1 MSFRPLV
8 AMKSKIGEFE
18 SLRHLGDHGD
28 STPRVIIELLD
39 SVQPEGRGQL
49 MPALVGAA
57 VRLAECGRPVWIDPY
72 LLSPAAALA
81 RCPGGAFEHLDN
93 RIENALAD
101 EFGLLAPDV
110 PALIPVI
117 PVSATDD
124 RLRTVAL
131 LQEHR
136 PREIVVRF
144 RDLRITTVQLVD
156 RLRHIARRTRIDDNT
171 MHAVI
176 DLGHV
181 ETVHPQQVEQAM
193 SLARAL
199 TDHLGPDSTT
209 LLAGSTPA
217 TRHGFATAVR
227 DRPEVRIWREVA
239 AGVSGAQINY
249 GDYGV
254 AHPNPPAPGNPGPRT
269 INPYLFYTVPNCVIA
284 MRRQLVRESGKVA
297 PGAAAEAFT
306 DLADELVARP
316 EFAGSGYSWGDR
328 ELAGC
333 RRGGGQTASSVSR
346 WIAMAMSHHLEHLTQ
361 RAPSE
366 L

>member
-1 MSFRPLV
+1 MSFSPLV
-8 AMKSKIGEFE
+8 AMKSKMGEFE
-18 SLRHLGDHGD
+18 SLHHLGDHGD

-39 SVQPEGRGQL
+39 SVQPEGRGLL
-49 MPALVGAA
+49 MPALVEAA
-57 VRLAECGRPVWIDPY
+57 VRMAERGRPVWIDPH

-81 RCPGGAFEHLDN
+81 RDPGGALEHLDN

-101 EFGLLAPDV
+101 NLGLLAPDV
-110 PALIPVI
+110 PALVPVI

-124 RLRTVAL
+124 QLRTVAL

-136 PREIVVRF
+136 PREIAVRF
-144 RDLRITTVQLVD
+144 RDLRGAAGQLGD
-156 RLRHIARRTRIDDNT
+156 RLRHIARVARLDDNA

-181 ETVHPQQVEQAM
+181 EIVHPHQVGLAL
-193 SLARAL
+193 SLARTL
-199 TDHLGPDSTT
+199 TEHLGPASTT
-209 LLAGSTPA
+209 LLAGSAPA
-217 TRHGFATAVR
+217 ARHGFATAVR

-239 AGVSGAQINY
+239 DGVSGAQINY

-254 AHPNPPAPGNPGPRT
+254 AHPHPPAASTPGPRT
-269 INPYLFYTVPNCVIA
+269 INPYLFYTVPNCVIT
-284 MRRQLVRESGKVA
+284 MRRPLVRESGKVA

-333 RRGGGQTASSVSR
+333 RRGGGQTASGVSR
-346 WIAMAMSHHLEHLTQ
+346 WIAMAMSHHLEHLTR